1 MSDTPLHSL
10 SADLCI
16 IGGGA
21 AGLTLAAGAS
31 QLGASV
37 ILFDP
42 MAQEGVM
49 GGDCLHSGCVPSKA
63 ILACGHRLQTL
74 RDSQALG
81 LITKTENPKAN
92 FDAVKNYIKLAQSAI
107 APHDSVARFEKL
119 GVTVIPEKAQF
130 IDPTTIQG
138 GNYQVTARKTVIA
151 TGAIP
156 FIPPIPGLSDI
167 NYHTYETIFDLPEL
181 PASLMI
187 MGGGPIGC
195 ELAQAFCQLGCDVTL
210 IEMGSILPKDDPDL
224 VDIVRQTLIEEGVTI
239 LEHEKVIS
247 ASRDA
252 NNLDKSGEIQL
263 QLESGKIMRGHELL
277 VCTGRKPMIQGLG
290 LDKADIIADPQTGIQ
305 VDHHLRTSNKRV
317 YAAGDVTGHPQFT
330 HAAGYQGGFLLQK
343 LLFALPIKL
352 SLSMVPWV
360 TYTAPELAQIGL
372 TETQA
377 RTEYGP
383 DIQVSTTSFQQNDRA
398 NCEGHTNGLIKL
410 VMTQKGKLLGVGIAG
425 PGAGEMLPFWSLV
438 LKEKIPLRKI
448 SGLIFPYPGY
458 ADINRQAVSAYLSP
472 KFFSKIPMLL
482 VRFLK
487 KL

>member
-1 MSDTPLHSL
+1 MSDTSHQSL

-21 AGLTLAAGAS
+21 AGLTLAAGAA

-42 MAQEGVM
+42 MAKDGVM
-49 GGDCLHSGCVPSKA
+49 GGDCLHTGCVPSKA

-74 RDSQALG
+74 RDSQARG
-81 LITKTENPKAN
+81 LVAKTGVPKAD
-92 FDAVKNYIKLAQSAI
+92 FEAVKAYIKSAQSAI
-107 APHDSVARFEKL
+107 APHDSVPRFEKL
-119 GVTVIPEKAQF
+119 GVKVIPEKAHF
-130 IDPTTIQG
+130 INPTVIEG
-138 GNYQVTARKTVIA
+138 GNYHVTARKTVIA

-167 NYHTYETIFDLPEL
+167 AFQTYETIFDLPEL
-181 PASLMI
+181 PDSLLI

-195 ELAQAFCQLGCDVTL
+195 ELAQAFHQLGTDVTL
-210 IEMGSILPKDDPDL
+210 IEMGTILPKDDPDL
-224 VDIVRQTLIEEGVTI
+224 VDIVRQTLIKEGITV

-247 ASRDA
+247 ASRDTA
-252 NNLDKSGEIQL
+252 NLDKSGEIQL
-263 QLESGKIMRGHELL
+263 HLESGKIIYGQELL
-277 VCTGRKPMIQGLG
+277 VCTGRKPMIQGLD

-305 VDHHLRTSNKRV
+305 VDHHLRTSNKKV

-352 SLSMVPWV
+352 SLNMVPWV

-377 RTEYGP
+377 RAQYGP
-383 DIQVSTTSFQQNDRA
+383 DIQISTTSFQQNDRA
-398 NCEGHTNGLIKL
+398 NCEGNTNGLIKL
-410 VMTQKGKLLGVGIAG
+410 VMTGKGKLLGVGIAG